1 MKLVG
6 VKFLLLGLGIGALA
20 GILAGLVGIAGGVVI
35 VPSLVFTLGYKQ
47 KMAQGTSLAVLLP
60 PTGAL
65 AFWQYYRTGNVDL
78 KMAALIFVGLLLGGW
93 VGGAW
98 AQQLPEAALRRGF
111 AIFLGLTAI
120 HMWFSK

>member
-1 MKLVG
+1 MKLVSA
-6 VKFLLLGLGIGALA
+6 KFLLMGLGIGALA

-35 VPSLVFTLGYKQ
+35 VPSLVFLMGFNQ
-47 KMAQGTSLAVLLP
+47 KLAQGTSLAVLLP

-78 KMAALIFVGLLLGGW
+78 KMAALIIVGLLLGGW
-93 VGGAW
+93 LGGAW
-98 AQQLPEAALRRGF
+98 AQQFSDAMLRRGF